1 MKFDSRQILLG
12 VVVLVFLGL
21 AGYSVATTRRGS
33 VSVRKKINL
42 VCVTTGERVRMHR
55 DEVRMLPAKNPKT
68 GKRTL
73 FPYETRDGQD
83 FVIGR
88 YRSALTDLKDD
99 NKYVNE
105 ETLAITA
112 EP

>member
-1 MKFDSRQILLG
+1 
-12 VVVLVFLGL
+12 
-21 AGYSVATTRRGS
+21 
-33 VSVRKKINL
+33 
-42 VCVTTGERVRMHR
+42 
-55 DEVRMLPAKNPKT
+55 MLPAKNPKT